1 MADSSPLQCTP
12 CPSSFFAL
20 TQSIAFYVTKDAFLF
35 LSAAFSALTAGQQK
49 KQSAVLINQL
59 MAFATVSNII
69 VGALTQSE
77 SYDHLQDGTQRLMRS
92 ADVVVD
98 IAQGQ
103 GGGSISRECVL
114 KSLNFPSGLGY
125 CHLASMIMP
134 ILLMASLGF
143 KEPRL
148 SVVVGTNVFLPV
160 LTAAFGKYLIAFRT
174 QPQSQGGALVTPF
187 LPGFAFDWLV
197 ISGAILLCFTFG
209 ILGWARVVLSH
220 AGEGT
225 APKYVL
231 YLTQSYRSQCCAWEI
246 ERLVRKMLLSLITT
260 LLPVTYSPSW
270 QMESVSLVLIASL
283 LLHFMFKPYNVD
295 LWNATEIGLLT
306 LALVLTGLTTTVLA
320 NDLHW
325 AHSFVTG
332 RVTVVVVIMLVAVV
346 CGTMAFL
353 VIMNIVKERRWKQD
367 EATTSDPPKA
377 ASSED

>member
-1 MADSSPLQCTP
+1 
-12 CPSSFFAL
+12 
-20 TQSIAFYVTKDAFLF
+20 
-35 LSAAFSALTAGQQK
+35 
-49 KQSAVLINQL
+49 
-59 MAFATVSNII
+59 MAFATVSNIV
-69 VGALTQSE
+69 VGGLMQSE
-77 SYDHLQDGTQRLMRS
+77 SYDHLQDDTHRLVGY
-92 ADVVVD
+92 ADGLVD

-103 GGGSISRECVL
+103 GGGSISRECIL
-114 KSLNFPSGLGY
+114 KSLNFPSGLGH
-125 CHLASMIMP
+125 CHLASIIMP
-134 ILLMASLGF
+134 ILLMASLAF

-148 SVVVGTNVFLPV
+148 SVVVGTNVFLPA

-174 QPQSQGGALVTPF
+174 KPQSQGGALVTPF

-209 ILGWARVVLSH
+209 IAGWARVILSH
-220 AGEGT
+220 AGEGAT
-225 APKYVL
+225 GPKYVL

-246 ERLVRKMLLSLITT
+246 ERLVRKMLLCLITT
-260 LLPVTYSPSW
+260 MLPVTYSPSW

-283 LLHFMFKPYNVD
+283 LLHFIFTPYNVD

-332 RVTVVVVIMLVAVV
+332 KVTVVVVIMLVAVV

-353 VIMNIVKERRWKQD
+353 VIVNIVKERRWKQD

-377 ASSED
+377 ATSED